1 VEMEARTPRR
11 TTTRFFVKSEDEN
24 PTIPATP
31 LEAWDGEG
39 EDRHTTNVE
48 YQQTV
53 LDEMVLA
60 KDSGINEADR
70 KILSMY
76 ISLTASEFIYV
87 LELQKAYD
95 EARGYELRRK
105 QFEPDGL

>member
-1 VEMEARTPRR
+1 MEMEARTPRR

-24 PTIPATP
+24 PAIPATP

-53 LDEMVLA
+53 LDEMVLV
-60 KDSGINEADR
+60 KNSGINEADR

-76 ISLTASEFIYV
+76 ISLNASSTAKSSTVSLMSRTLPAF
-87 LELQKAYD
+87 
-95 EARGYELRRK
+95 
-105 QFEPDGL
+105 